1 MIAALTRRPGF
12 VVARNSRDDARR
24 GKGGLALPGSGKHDH
39 GDRGPGSSRCR
50 LHRILRDA
58 AARASIRAAAIGGFC
73 PQADRAFRFVVR
85 HRARRMRFQ
94 IAGART
100 AGRARQL
107 AAERPPEVRIRRP
120 ARALLTPQR
129 APDCEFRESSDLKPV
144 DPDQWERLKL
154 AYERQC
160 YRDAEQATRKRLARL
175 QAASLCRIEP
185 VAHSSSA
192 VR

>member
-1 MIAALTRRPGF
+1 
-12 VVARNSRDDARR
+12 
-24 GKGGLALPGSGKHDH
+24 
-39 GDRGPGSSRCR
+39 
-50 LHRILRDA
+50 
-58 AARASIRAAAIGGFC
+58 
-73 PQADRAFRFVVR
+73 
-85 HRARRMRFQ
+85 
-94 IAGART
+94 
-100 AGRARQL
+100 
-107 AAERPPEVRIRRP
+107 VRIRRP

-129 APDCEFRESSDLKPV
+129 APDCEFRESSSLKPV

-185 VAHSSSA
+185 VAHSSPA

>member
-1 MIAALTRRPGF
+1 L
-12 VVARNSRDDARR
+12 S
-24 GKGGLALPGSGKHDH
+24 L
-39 GDRGPGSSRCR
+39 
-50 LHRILRDA
+50 
-58 AARASIRAAAIGGFC
+58 
-73 PQADRAFRFVVR
+73 RAFR
-85 HRARRMRFQ
+85 AAMRV
-94 IAGART
+94 AGKAALPCPDQGNMTMPT
-100 AGRARQL
+100 AGRAHRTASFTEFSVTPPRACRSALRPQAAL
-107 AAERPPEVRIRRP
+107 VRKLLALAALSCAVALGGCASRSPAPELQAEHVQPAAERPPEVRIRRP

-129 APDCEFRESSDLKPV
+129 APDCEFRESSSLKPV

-185 VAHSSSA
+185 VAHSSPA